1 MCTVFIY
8 RNKKSKWPLLLAAN
22 RDEFFKRKFIAP
34 STHWKKNPEIFA
46 GKDLSK
52 GGSWLGVN
60 KNGLCVVVLNRDSN
74 ELKSKKLISRGHL
87 VIDLLKSKN
96 IKSAL
101 SFFSKN
107 FKKIINFLI

>member
-34 STHWKKNPEIFA
+34 STHWKKSPEIFA

-60 KNGLCVVVLNRDSN
+60 RNGLCVTVLNRDSR
-74 ELKSKKLISRGHL
+74 ELKSKQLKSRGH
-87 VIDLLKSKN
+87 
-96 IKSAL
+96 
-101 SFFSKN
+101 
-107 FKKIINFLI
+107 FLR